1 MITMIAVMITMRMM
15 YCDVDDDDDDD
26 DDDGGH
32 VISSFTLAAYRYLY
46 CRSYKSFRKFTLI
59 SSGGK

>member
-1 MITMIAVMITMRMM
+1 MIAVMIIMRMM
-15 YCDVDDDDDDD
+15 YCNDDY

-32 VISSFTLAAYRYLY
+32 VISSVTLAAYRYLY